1 MGKYDGTIEF
11 IARVVWRRGDTVL
24 VCRNLKHGHCYL
36 PGGHVEFGE
45 TVVEAAARELMEE
58 TGVSPPLLPPTHIF
72 ESTFTQ
78 NGKRRHEVVGVCHV
92 ACGGEERNLTI
103 VSQEPKIAFEW
114 IRLTDLEAARFVP
127 EAQRVWLLREN
138 PTPSWNSSTEPN

>member
-1 MGKYDGTIEF
+1 MGKHDGTIEF
-11 IARVVWRRGDTVL
+11 IARVVWRSGDSIL

-45 TVVEAAARELMEE
+45 TVMEAAARELMEE
-58 TGVSPPLLPPTHIF
+58 AGVAPTLHPPTHTF

-92 ACGGEERNLTI
+92 AWRDGVPPPAITSLE
-103 VSQEPKIAFEW
+103 SKIAFEW
-114 IRLTDLEAARFVP
+114 IPLADLAHAGFVP
-127 EAQRVWLLREN
+127 DVQRRWLLIG
-138 PTPSWNSSTEPN
+138 TGASGWTSTKDP